1 MNEIV
6 YVGKHSVTYRVPL
19 HQHNTWELVYCT
31 SQSGEFR
38 FEDSTLPYRAGTVVI
53 IPPMTPHSNIS
64 ASGFTN
70 IHINLT
76 NATLNFHR
84 PMLIQDDGNRS
95 LLAAFSGAYFQF
107 YEHSDN
113 REALL
118 TAYGYLIVAH
128 LLSYQKGSSLSRIV
142 QEIEGHIIRHYA
154 DSGYA
159 LDDYLHSLPYNYD
172 YLRKL
177 FQKELGMT
185 PHKYLTDRRLQTAA
199 NMLRSEYNDGNVTE
213 VAHQCGFREPLY
225 FSRMFKKKYGI
236 SPSYY
241 YTAQHGEKP
250 LPTDSNSMK
259 IMLEERE

>member
-1 MNEIV
+1 M
-6 YVGKHSVTYRVPL
+6 
-19 HQHNTWELVYCT
+19 
-31 SQSGEFR
+31 
-38 FEDSTLPYRAGTVVI
+38 
-53 IPPMTPHSNIS
+53 
-64 ASGFTN
+64 
-70 IHINLT
+70 
-76 NATLNFHR
+76 
-84 PMLIQDDGNRS
+84 
-95 LLAAFSGAYFQF
+95 
-107 YEHSDN
+107 
-113 REALL
+113 
-118 TAYGYLIVAH
+118 
-128 LLSYQKGSSLSRIV
+128 

-185 PHKYLTDRRLQTAA
+185 PHKYLTDRLLQTAA

-241 YTAQHGEKP
+241 YTAQHRERA